1 MIIVPCSFHD
11 MMVQK
16 KWGLLGKLVYDY
28 YHGTTYTHVFNSTD
42 DPRIDQMNCTA
53 DLYSHESLD
62 NKGFKYQCFEQ
73 FKILA
78 ILTMVIM
85 VLPGIL
91 LSIFLAIGLNKMS
104 SKIPLVICIA
114 LSPFIW
120 TTFPILLFLCKV
132 TIDLALYSTFKK
144 LILKPNYFKKQ
155 CSLSSFLL
163 T

>member
-1 MIIVPCSFHD
+1 MIIIPFII
-11 MMVQK
+11 VQK
-16 KWGLLGKLVYDY
+16 KWGLLGKLMYDY

-73 FKILA
+73 FKIIA

-91 LSIFLAIGLNKMS
+91 LSIFLTIGLNKLP

-132 TIDLALYSTFKK
+132 TIDIA
-144 LILKPNYFKKQ
+144 
-155 CSLSSFLL
+155 
-163 T
+163 

>member
-1 MIIVPCSFHD
+1 M
-11 MMVQK
+11 
-16 KWGLLGKLVYDY
+16 YDY

-62 NKGFKYQCFEQ
+62 NEGFKYQCFEQ

-91 LSIFLAIGLNKMS
+91 LSIFLSIGLNKLQ

-120 TTFPILLFLCKV
+120 TMFPILLFLCKV
-132 TIDLALYSTFKK
+132 TIGLGAIF
-144 LILKPNYFKKQ
+144 ILRKGVL
-155 CSLSSFLL
+155 SLF
-163 T
+163 

>member
-1 MIIVPCSFHD
+1 MI
-11 MMVQK
+11 VQK
-16 KWGLLGKLVYDY
+16 KWGVLGKLVYDY
-28 YHGTTYTHVFNSTD
+28 YHGTTYTHIFNSTD

-73 FKILA
+73 FKIVA

-91 LSIFLAIGLNKMS
+91 LSIFLTIGLNKLK

-114 LSPFIW
+114 LTPFIW

-132 TIDLALYSTFKK
+132 TTPLSNNSWHCPFKTNNFVK
-144 LILKPNYFKKQ
+144 CKSFCCKPYR
-155 CSLSSFLL
+155 
-163 T
+163 

>member
-1 MIIVPCSFHD
+1 MAMIIIPFII
-11 MMVQK
+11 VQK
-16 KWGLLGKLVYDY
+16 KWGLLGKLAYDY
-28 YHGTTYTHVFNSTD
+28 YHGTTYTHVFNSTN

-62 NKGFKYQCFEQ
+62 NESFKYQCFEK

-78 ILTMVIM
+78 ILTMMIM

-91 LSIFLAIGLNKMS
+91 LSILLAIGLNKLP
-104 SKIPLVICIA
+104 SKIPLVICFA

-132 TIDLALYSTFKK
+132 TIDLA
-144 LILKPNYFKKQ
+144 
-155 CSLSSFLL
+155 
-163 T
+163 